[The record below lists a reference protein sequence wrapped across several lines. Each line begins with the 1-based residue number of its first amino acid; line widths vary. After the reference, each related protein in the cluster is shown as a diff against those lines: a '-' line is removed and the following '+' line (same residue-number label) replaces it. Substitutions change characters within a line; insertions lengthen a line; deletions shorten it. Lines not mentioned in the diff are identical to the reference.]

1 MKRAMLLAT
10 CVAVL
15 AVTAPA
21 HATTGASVRGGGSGT
36 FPATFGSIAGD
47 RLHLE
52 ISATTLPD
60 GTVHGTFQ
68 LLHRHVDGSTA
79 AELHGVV
86 SCLSVSGTQ
95 ASASGTITGG
105 KVNAALGFDPAGQ
118 TFAVTIVDGA
128 AGDTAGLDLSF
139 FGGAH
144 TIPACE
150 QVPTYLAIDEG
161 AFSIDA

>member
-60 GTVHGTFQ
+60 GTVHGAFQ

-128 AGDTAGLDLSF
+128 AGLDLSF
-139 FGGAH
+139 FGGPH
-144 TIPACE
+144 TIPPCE

-161 AFSIDA
+161 GFSIAA

>member
-21 HATTGASVRGGGSGT
+21 HATTGGSVRGGGSGT
-36 FPATFGSIAGD
+36 FPATFGSIEGD
-47 RLHLE
+47 QLHLE

-68 LLHRHVDGSTA
+68 MLHRHVDGSMA
-79 AELHGVV
+79 AEMHGVV
-86 SCLSVSGTQ
+86 SCLSVNATQ
-95 ASASGTITGG
+95 VSASGRITGG
-105 KVNAALGFDPAGQ
+105 RVTEAPGFDPAGQ
-118 TFAVTIVDGA
+118 TFAVTIVHDA
-128 AGDTAGLDLSF
+128 AGDAAGLDLSF

-161 AFSIDA
+161 AFSIEA